1 MNAIIPLIGVGLIT
15 NACSEDPSEQPSQER
30 EVLINTDP
38 STLESRLTE
47 MDEAINIIPA
57 EGAGRAASNVTLRL
71 KGELAPPVVAGK
83 TLQATSIAER
93 KDFFVVSYN
102 FRGEEYGGA
111 IDLVN
116 DRLRMKSQILFSDA
130 DISDIAFSGDNL
142 YFVGASAS
150 LEEPAFIER
159 IRLKATEETFSLDN
173 NERISLGYYVA
184 NSVTANNGEIY
195 VTTGDDETR
204 GGGLYKL
211 DKDLNRLTYKR
222 KADARWVDVI
232 GDRVFSTT
240 GTDGEVFV
248 WNKADMTR
256 ERKFRH
262 NGGIESESKM
272 TIDVAN
278 NKVFVAGGR
287 EGLLVYDLEGN
298 FITKYTFG
306 NGAITNAV
314 TAYRGKVFISNGEA
328 GIHVASYDPFLEL
341 IGRLDLESNE
351 SVNHIALHD
360 NFLYVASGLGGV
372 KMIKV
377 ID

>member
-1 MNAIIPLIGVGLIT
+1 MLCVGIVL
-15 NACSEDPSEQPSQER
+15 NACSDPSDETS
-30 EVLINTDP
+30 TDRDIII
-38 STLESRLTE
+38 SADASALESRMTE
-47 MDEAINIIPA
+47 LDEEISIIPI
-57 EGAGRAASNVTLRL
+57 EGAGRTSSDITLRL
-71 KGELAPPVVAGK
+71 KGELAPPVVDGK
-83 TLQATSIAER
+83 TLQATSISER

-111 IDLVN
+111 IDLLN
-116 DRLRMKSQILFSDA
+116 DRLRMKAQILFNDA

-142 YFVGASAS
+142 YFVGASSS

-159 IRLKATEETFSLDN
+159 IRLKASEETFSLDN
-173 NERISLGYYVA
+173 NERRSLGFYVA
-184 NSVTANNGEIY
+184 NSVTANNGDVY
-195 VTTGDDETR
+195 VTTGDDATR

-211 DKDLNRLTYKR
+211 DRDLNRLSYKR
-222 KADARWVDVI
+222 QADARWVDVRS
-232 GDRVFSTT
+232 DKVYSTT

-278 NKVFVAGGR
+278 NLVFVAGGR

-298 FITKYTFG
+298 FVTKYTFG
-306 NGAITNAV
+306 SGAITNAV
-314 TAYRGKVFISNGEA
+314 TAHRGKVFISNGEA
-328 GIHVASYDPFLEL
+328 GIYVASYDPFLEL
-341 IGRLDLESNE
+341 LGRLDLEEGE

>member
-1 MNAIIPLIGVGLIT
+1 MLCVGIVT
-15 NACSEDPSEQPSQER
+15 NSCSDEASEQGNPSR
-30 EVLINTDP
+30 EILINADI
-38 STLESRLTE
+38 STLESRMTE
-47 MDEAINIIPA
+47 MDEVINIIPA
-57 EGAGRAASNVTLRL
+57 AGSGRSTSDITLRL
-71 KGELAPPVVAGK
+71 RGELDPPVVDGK

-93 KDFFVVSYN
+93 RDFFVVSYN

-111 IDLVN
+111 IDLLN
-116 DRLRMKSQILFSDA
+116 DRLRMKAQILFADA

-142 YFVGASAS
+142 YFVGASSS
-150 LEEPAFIER
+150 LEEPAFVER
-159 IRLKATEETFSLDN
+159 IRLKASEETFSLNN
-173 NERISLGYYVA
+173 NERRSLGYFVA
-184 NSVTANNGEIY
+184 NSVTASNGDIY

-211 DKDLNRLTYKR
+211 DGDLNRLSYKR
-222 KADARWVDVI
+222 KADARWVDVKN
-232 GDRVFSTT
+232 DKVYSTT

-248 WNKADMTR
+248 WNKSDMTR

-262 NGGIESESKM
+262 NGGIEAESKM

-278 NKVFVAGGR
+278 NLVFVAGGR

-298 FITKYTFG
+298 FVTKYTFG
-306 NGAITNAV
+306 SGAITNAV
-314 TAYRGKVFISNGEA
+314 TAHRGKVFISNGEA

-341 IGRLDLESNE
+341 IGRLDLEEDE